1 MNNVGLHPTW
11 RTLLMMT
18 LLLFGCGGGGSS
30 SSGSTGISTP
40 SSPQPSSISVL
51 TYHNDNARDGL
62 NAQETTL
69 TPANVNSTQFGK
81 VGFLGV
87 DGLVDAQPLYMG
99 SVSIGG
105 VTHNVLYVATEHDSV
120 YAFDADSGVVLWHV
134 SLLGGGETTS
144 DDRGCGQVT
153 PEIGVTSTPVI
164 DPAAGAHGTLFVVAM
179 SKNGG
184 SYFQR
189 LHALDLTTG
198 ADLTTP
204 ATVQGQFPGTGDN
217 SSGGFVVFDPA
228 QYKERPGLL
237 LLNGAIY
244 TFWSS
249 HCDDRPYTG
258 WIMAYDET
266 HLGQTRVFN
275 VIPNGN
281 SGSIWAAGA
290 GPAADAGG
298 NVYFL
303 TGNGTFETTL
313 DVNGF
318 PNKGD
323 FGNAVVKL
331 STGGSSLSVADYFTM
346 SNTIMESNKDEDL
359 GSGGTLL
366 LPDVKDSGGT
376 THHLA
381 VGAGKDQAIY
391 VVDRDN
397 LGKFNATSD
406 QIWQEM
412 PGGLG
417 GSEFGMPAYFN
428 GTVYYGAV
436 DDVLRAF
443 TVVNAKL
450 TPATTSTH
458 SFGYPGATP
467 SISAN
472 GSNNGIVWVAE
483 NGGTAGLYAYDAA
496 DLSHELYDSNQAGS
510 RDQFGPGNKFIT
522 PTIANGKVYVGT
534 PTGVAV
540 FGLLH

>member
-1 MNNVGLHPTW
+1 MHNARGIKRWSASILA
-11 RTLLMMT
+11 
-18 LLLFGCGGGGSS
+18 LLLISCGGGSS
-30 SSGSTGISTP
+30 SNSSTGISSP
-40 SSPQPSSISVL
+40 SSPQASSVTVL

-62 NAQETTL
+62 NAQETVL

-81 VGFLGV
+81 IGFLGV
-87 DGLVDAQPLYMG
+87 DGLVDAQPLYAG
-99 SVSIGG
+99 SLSIGG
-105 VTHNVLYVATEHDSV
+105 MNHNVLYVATEHDSV
-120 YAFDADSGVVLWHV
+120 YAFDADSGAALWHV
-134 SLLGGGETTS
+134 SLLGSGETTS
-144 DDRGCGQVT
+144 DDHGCGQVT

-164 DPAAGAHGTLFVVAM
+164 DLTAGSHGAIFVVAM

-184 SYFQR
+184 TYFQR

-198 ADLTTP
+198 LDLTTP
-204 ATVQGQFPGTGDN
+204 ATVQAKFPGTGDN
-217 SSGGFVVFDPA
+217 SSGGSVVFDPA

-237 LLNGAIY
+237 LLNGSVY

-258 WIMAYDET
+258 WIIAYDET
-266 HLGQTRVFN
+266 HLSQTRVFN

-281 SGSIWAAGA
+281 EGSIWAAGA

-298 NVYFL
+298 NVYFM
-303 TGNGTFETTL
+303 TGNGSFETTL

-318 PNKGD
+318 PDQGD
-323 FGNAVVKL
+323 FGNAFVKL
-331 STGGSSLSVADYFTM
+331 STAGSSLNVADYFTM
-346 SNTIMESNKDEDL
+346 AGTLAESNADEDL
-359 GSGGTLL
+359 GSGGVLL
-366 LPDVKDSGGT
+366 LPDVKDSGNT
-376 THHLA
+376 TRHLV
-381 VGAGKDQAIY
+381 VGAGKDATVY

-397 LGKFNATSD
+397 MGKFNATTD
-406 QIWQEM
+406 QIWQEI
-412 PGGLG
+412 PNGLG

-436 DDVLRAF
+436 GDVLRAF
-443 TVVNAKL
+443 SVVNAKL
-450 TPATTSTH
+450 APASASSH

-467 SISAN
+467 SVSAN

-483 NGGTAGLYAYDAA
+483 NGSTAGLYAYDAS
-496 DLSHELYDSNQAGS
+496 DLSHELYDSNQAGG

-522 PTIANGKVYVGT
+522 PTIANGRVYVGT